1 MCAQHTAWERAN
13 DAARKGVTAEVS
25 DQITTASTQERERE
39 AETSTSTTDRW
50 ILTSVA
56 SSVGSLC
63 RHTIATSTVCMILIL
78 VDQSGPDQ
86 SGPGDQGTG
95 NCLHDLDISGPEWTR
110 PDHSGP
116 GDRRWL
122 RSLRKGDQGTRG
134 PAMAEIVEKR
144 GPGDQGTGNCDG

>member
-13 DAARKGVTAEVS
+13 DAARKGATAEVS

-78 VDQSGPDQ
+78 VDQTRVDQGTRGPATVMAEILILVDQGGPDQ

-95 NCLHDLDISGPEWTR
+95 
-110 PDHSGP
+110 
-116 GDRRWL
+116 
-122 RSLRKGDQGTRG
+122 
-134 PAMAEIVEKR
+134 
-144 GPGDQGTGNCDG
+144 DG

>member
-13 DAARKGVTAEVS
+13 DAARKGATAEVS

-63 RHTIATSTVCMILIL
+63 RHTIATSIVCMILIL

-86 SGPGDQGTG
+86 TRGT
-95 NCLHDLDISGPEWTR
+95 R
-110 PDHSGP
+110 GP

-134 PAMAEIVEKR
+134 PAMAEILILV
-144 GPGDQGTGNCDG
+144 DQTRGTGDG